1 MMYLINIFIDVRNHL
16 NFCQVSKVF
25 PGIVQARVVFN
36 VFEMG
41 MMAKLDDTL
50 AALTHFE
57 SFQRKDLKTDL
68 EVSGLNLLFI
78 IQVIKRLF
86 LKKFWIQEIFRLVI
100 AISSLSSFLPT
111 LIIFK
116 GMSKKL
122 CYEIIKFSDI
132 VYFIRNI
139 KGWMNNILYHKYLKK
154 IVVPY
159 INRRKLP
166 KFYFICDSAPC
177 HLKAIN

>member
-41 MMAKLDDTL
+41 LMAKLADTL

-78 IQVIKRLF
+78 IQVI
-86 LKKFWIQEIFRLVI
+86 IM
-100 AISSLSSFLPT
+100 T
-111 LIIFK
+111 N
-116 GMSKKL
+116 
-122 CYEIIKFSDI
+122 D
-132 VYFIRNI
+132 N
-139 KGWMNNILYHKYLKK
+139 
-154 IVVPY
+154 
-159 INRRKLP
+159 
-166 KFYFICDSAPC
+166 
-177 HLKAIN
+177 